1 MTDIRCKRIYDPPDA
16 KDGQR
21 VLVDRLWP
29 RGIARDRAALD
40 LWLREI
46 GPSDALR
53 RWYAHAPERYA
64 EFAARYSGELNARP
78 EETALLRRMAAGG
91 RLTLLYAARDTE
103 HNNARVLADWLD
115 GVPNA
120 TGDG

>member
-1 MTDIRCKRIYDPPDA
+1 MDIRCKRIYDPPDA
-16 KDGQR
+16 NDGRR

-29 RGIARDRAALD
+29 RGIARDKSALD

-46 GPSDALR
+46 GPTDALR

-64 EFAARYSGELNARP
+64 EFAVRYGAELNERP
-78 EETALLRRMAAGG
+78 EETALLRRMAAEG

-115 GVPNA
+115 GMPNA